1 MNVTQSLQKWG
12 NGAGVR
18 IPKKVAEAANIHLSQ
33 QLIITLQDNSI
44 VLTPVVEKRKQTLET
59 ILKGVSPSMIEGELD
74 WGKDVG
80 AERYE

>member
-18 IPKKVAEAANIHLSQ
+18 IPKKVAEAANIRLSQ
-33 QLIITLQDNSI
+33 QLIITLQNNSI
-44 VLTPVVEKRKQTLET
+44 VLTPVVEKKKQTLET
-59 ILKGVSPSMIEGELD
+59 ILKGVSPHMIEGELD

>member
-18 IPKKVAEAANIHLSQ
+18 IPKKVADAADIHVNQ
-33 QLIITLQDNSI
+33 QLIVTLKGNAI
-44 VLTPVVEKRKQTLET
+44 VLTPVVEKKKKTLE
-59 ILKGVSPSMIEGELD
+59 SMLDGITPQTVGGELT
-74 WGKDVG
+74 WGADTG